1 MVRKEYLLK
10 KESQV
15 LDANGRDHHGF
26 MGMPGH
32 TICVSQGLTLSTASI
47 VLIPWRLQMLGVG
60 LMQAFI
66 AVSFTIPTFTFND
79 CCNEALM
86 NEFDNSWKQTTTEIL
101 RVLGNTFLV
110 AFILYPMIIPG
121 SISVIGLDMM
131 WDPDTDS
138 QSLSMSGF
146 SYMLQQNSQQQR
158 GLTNQ
163 IKQFFVEFLLLVTCN
178 PPLKSFLK

>member
-1 MVRKEYLLK
+1 
-10 KESQV
+10 
-15 LDANGRDHHGF
+15 
-26 MGMPGH
+26 
-32 TICVSQGLTLSTASI
+32 
-47 VLIPWRLQMLGVG
+47 MLGVG

-101 RVLGNTFLV
+101 WVLGNTFLV

-163 IKQFFVEFLLLVTCN
+163 IRQFFVEFLLLVTCN
-178 PPLKSFLK
+178 PP

>member
-1 MVRKEYLLK
+1 
-10 KESQV
+10 
-15 LDANGRDHHGF
+15 
-26 MGMPGH
+26 
-32 TICVSQGLTLSTASI
+32 
-47 VLIPWRLQMLGVG
+47 MLGVG

>member
-1 MVRKEYLLK
+1 
-10 KESQV
+10 
-15 LDANGRDHHGF
+15 
-26 MGMPGH
+26 
-32 TICVSQGLTLSTASI
+32 
-47 VLIPWRLQMLGVG
+47 MLGVG

-86 NEFDNSWKQTTTEIL
+86 NEFDNRWKQTTTEIL
-101 RVLGNTFLV
+101 WVLGNTFLV

-178 PPLKSFLK
+178 PP